1 MKFPANSFLVLGLFF
16 AAASLGGCTTVV
28 VETAQAAFEDRK
40 SENQIIDAKIKA
52 GIVERLAK
60 RDKKLIFDISTDVW
74 NQRTLVTG
82 TLDSLE
88 EKNAVVALAKKDK
101 RIKSFYDNIQIV
113 TPQLREQRRKDSETK
128 NTSSKSGFG
137 QFLNDFWIEAKI
149 KAKLLTASD
158 VTSINYRWR
167 SVLNN
172 IYVIGQSPDS
182 KELSKVLG
190 LIRSTEGVKQIKHY
204 IRIKPNMSS

>member
-74 NQRTLVTG
+74 NQRTMVTG